1 LTIKCNYIHTAHV
14 FVSAKLS
21 LALDIAEDV
30 VLVAHASAAHSAG
43 VAAERDYYCQQG
55 TPSLFISSLFISSL
69 WKQLFIGEKCFLGVG
84 GQE

>member
-1 LTIKCNYIHTAHV
+1 MTIKCNYIHTAHV

-55 TPSLFISSLFISSL
+55 TPSLFISSL